1 MADIDPSNPSAP
13 SVEEGRRAA
22 ARDSLFLS
30 ATIRR
35 PSHTGEEP
43 SPVRVRNLSADG
55 MMADYHEP
63 SVPGDAVV
71 VTLRGIGSVAGKVAW
86 VGQGRIGIAFD
97 VEVDPKLARK
107 PVATAPRPL
116 PPPLR
121 PIF

>member
-1 MADIDPSNPSAP
+1 MADIDPLNTSAN
-13 SVEEGRRAA
+13 SVDDGRRTA

-35 PSHTGEEP
+35 RGDTGEES

-55 MMADYHEP
+55 MMADYHEA

-71 VTLRGIGSVAGKVAW
+71 VTLRGIGSVPGKVAW

-107 PVATAPRPL
+107 PVTTTPRPL